1 MADVNIENTNA
12 RLKPYYDKFFSSDVR
27 KEDRHLLK
35 SELMYQLFQTPQ
47 KEERKY
53 AVTTLR
59 NEDHKP
65 NIIHQMDLLYLP
77 TDTSTKKAYKYA
89 LGIVDLGS
97 RDCMFL
103 PLQTH
108 SSKEVVAKLKK
119 LYKPKNSLFKK
130 PDEIECDA
138 GKEFQ
143 GEFAKYCKDNDIYLR
158 VAQVAR
164 SRQNSVIEG
173 LNSIV
178 AKSLLRNMVMTELN
192 TGEESRDWVEYLK
205 ELIPSL
211 NKRYHRKPV
220 VLTPTEIMADPRI
233 KPGSELLNNGE
244 TCRVQLN
251 KPIDLMGRK
260 LHGNTFRQGDI
271 RWSLK
276 PTTIERVQIVP
287 NQPVLY
293 KLKGYNPLYTREQLQ
308 VVPAVSNLPPLRNT
322 YIIEKIIDKRKKS
335 NRIEY
340 LIKWQNYPDTA
351 NTWESRKELIKDG
364 NTDII
369 KEFEKA
375 QKAKK

>member
-27 KEDRHLLK
+27 KTDRHLLK
-35 SELMYQLFQTPQ
+35 GELMYQLFQTPQ

-53 AVTTLR
+53 AVTTLD
-59 NEDHKP
+59 NTDHRP
-65 NIIHQMDLLYLP
+65 GIQQMDIIYLP
-77 TDTSTKKAYKYA
+77 TDSSGKKKYKYG
-89 LGIVDLGS
+89 LTIVDCGS
-97 RDCMFL
+97 RDTACI

-119 LYKPKNSLFKK
+119 LYKSKNILFK
-130 PDEIECDA
+130 PPEQIEVDA

-143 GEFAKYCKDNDIYLR
+143 GEFIKYCKDNDIYLR
-158 VAQVAR
+158 VAQVGR
-164 SRQNSVIEG
+164 SRQQALVESRNGVI
-173 LNSIV
+173 
-178 AKSLLRNMVMTELN
+178 ARALLRNMVMTELN
-192 TGEESRDWVEYLK
+192 TQEESRDWVEYLK
-205 ELIPSL
+205 EVVVSL
-211 NKRYHRKPV
+211 NKRYHREPV

-233 KPGSELLNNGE
+233 KPGSELLDNG
-244 TCRVQLN
+244 TLVRVQLD
-251 KPIDLMGRK
+251 KPIDFMGRK

-271 RWSLK
+271 RWSK
-276 PTTIERVQIVP
+276 PTTIIRAQIIP

-293 KLKGYNPLYTREQLQ
+293 KLKGFNPLYTREQLQ
-308 VVPAVSNLPPLRNT
+308 VVPAVSNLPPTRNT